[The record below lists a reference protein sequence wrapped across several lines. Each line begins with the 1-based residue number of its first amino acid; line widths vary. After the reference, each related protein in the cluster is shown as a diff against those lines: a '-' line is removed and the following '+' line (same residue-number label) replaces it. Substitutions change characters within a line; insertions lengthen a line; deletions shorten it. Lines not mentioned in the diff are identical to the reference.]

1 MIFFSVESLN
11 KVLDGMELPMLEIP
25 KPALFLSGKAFLQY
39 RRSGSVKNSVLGN
52 FFIGAHDAISGLP
65 VLRRNPRRYK
75 NYFPSVKLV
84 TPAADAI
91 WISNKIPLGVL
102 GRLVSNRTASW
113 RSIFSIS
120 PKFFS
125 AESLL

>member
-11 KVLDGMELPMLEIP
+11 RVLDGMELPMLEIP

-52 FFIGAHDAISGLP
+52 FFIGTHNAISGLP

-75 NYFPSVKLV
+75 NYFPSVKFV
-84 TPAADAI
+84 TPAADFI
-91 WISNKIPLGVL
+91 
-102 GRLVSNRTASW
+102 
-113 RSIFSIS
+113 
-120 PKFFS
+120 
-125 AESLL
+125 